1 MKSILALLII
11 LLLGVSCR
19 GKKEDGMPQQTDTA
33 AHIHPMDSLGMV
45 IARIRLQSKLYTEEC
60 RVHKIVLYS
69 DDTKLGGKLLDVSL
83 PGHRKIAIP
92 IDVTLKAC
100 VDFSGFSQNNVEHT
114 DSLLILTLPDPQVSI
129 TASKVDYAGVRQYVS
144 LTRSNFSDEEI
155 IRLARQGEDSIAR
168 HVKELGII
176 EAARTDATRI
186 LLPLLQKTG
195 FAEGNII
202 VRFRKDF
209 DANDYR
215 KMVRRLNVDKS

>member
-1 MKSILALLII
+1 M
-11 LLLGVSCR
+11 
-19 GKKEDGMPQQTDTA
+19 
-33 AHIHPMDSLGMV
+33 
-45 IARIRLQSKLYTEEC
+45 
-60 RVHKIVLYS
+60 
-69 DDTKLGGKLLDVSL
+69 
-83 PGHRKIAIP
+83 
-92 IDVTLKAC
+92 
-100 VDFSGFSQNNVEHT
+100 DFSGFSQNNVEHT